1 MRIFLL
7 SGNRDGSGIYK
18 LSKKEQRYLFSVLR
32 LSMND
37 TFTAKDK
44 DGRYFKAFLY
54 DEESLALEETDH
66 PEETLL
72 DDLSAFKGSL
82 LPITMMISVL
92 KNKKNEGEIRMLTE
106 MGVRKIVLMETEFTE
121 GHLNDHQMERLS
133 LIMREAV
140 QQSGADLPTLVGP
153 LPFEKALDEA
163 EGKLMILHQGMRKS
177 SVSIE
182 EAASDARAV
191 TAMIGPEG
199 GFSEQECL
207 KAEDRGA
214 LPVLLKTNILRSETA
229 AVYAAAAIQVILQS
243 KKSNDE
249 Q

>member
-92 KNKKNEGEIRMLTE
+92 KNKKNEGTYIYLDEPYWDAAAKMGRHRMKCI
-106 MGVRKIVLMETEFTE
+106 GKFGLMERMSTMKPIRQALKKT
-121 GHLNDHQMERLS
+121 GPSWSQRQYSLER
-133 LIMREAV
+133 
-140 QQSGADLPTLVGP
+140 G
-153 LPFEKALDEA
+153 
-163 EGKLMILHQGMRKS
+163 
-177 SVSIE
+177 
-182 EAASDARAV
+182 
-191 TAMIGPEG
+191 
-199 GFSEQECL
+199 
-207 KAEDRGA
+207 
-214 LPVLLKTNILRSETA
+214 
-229 AVYAAAAIQVILQS
+229 
-243 KKSNDE
+243 
-249 Q
+249 